1 MINELVMIKLEIDSE
16 IWVDDW
22 GWFIF
27 MVIDIVNFK
36 KFLKVV
42 CFYGNKLC
50 ELFFLLEFDIVWYLL
65 K

>member
-1 MINELVMIKLEIDSE
+1 MINELVMIKFEIDSE

-22 GWFIF
+22 DGCFYGNL
-27 MVIDIVNFK
+27 DIVNFK